1 MAAQAVETIVGYA
14 ASNPARVGGP
24 LPTHASTTSL
34 VFPPSGEPS
43 AVIMP

>member
-24 LPTHASTTSL
+24 LPTHASSYNIIKI
-34 VFPPSGEPS
+34 VCKAGSPGGRG
-43 AVIMP
+43 